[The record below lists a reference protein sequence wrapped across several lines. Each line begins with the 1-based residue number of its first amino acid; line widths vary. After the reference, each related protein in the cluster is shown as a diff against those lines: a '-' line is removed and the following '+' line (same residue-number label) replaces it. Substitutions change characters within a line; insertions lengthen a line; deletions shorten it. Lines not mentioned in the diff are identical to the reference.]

1 VSDTA
6 SKKDHIHYIPPQGDY
21 FTFND
26 EEHYLAKGIEWGILT
41 ARSVKKEL
49 VFKTGRHEERVTL
62 KGYQE
67 YGIDGQFNTIVL
79 EFEDGELSCIHPAYL
94 KEMQSAGFTKELLS
108 GGSKEYSA
116 KKEGTDKILTE
127 AEASESAFVERPA
140 VVKKAKAKKAPAK
153 PKLELPEEKVHFIG
167 SVKEF
172 TEKMNHFTGETDEVI
187 LFENL
192 KIIGEAELYI
202 GDAWCGYSKTLKKL
216 ELAEGDG
223 LEFDGK
229 IVDKKF
235 SKEVRYKVNNPSK
248 LKKMENN

>member
-1 VSDTA
+1 MSDTMN
-6 SKKDHIHYIPPQGDY
+6 KKDHIHYIPPQGDY

-26 EEHYLAKGIEWGILT
+26 EDHYLAKGMEWGLLT

-79 EFEDGELSCIHPAYL
+79 EFDDGELTCIHPAYL
-94 KEMQSAGFTKELLS
+94 KEMQSAGFVKELLS
-108 GGSKEYSA
+108 GGSTEYSA
-116 KKEGTDKILTE
+116 KKEVTDKATSEE
-127 AEASESAFVERPA
+127 ATSVEKPA

-153 PKLELPEEKVHFIG
+153 PKLELPEEKVHFTA

-172 TEKMNHFTGETDEVI
+172 TEKMNHFTGETDEVV
-187 LFENL
+187 LFENV

-216 ELAEGDG
+216 ELEEGVE

-248 LKKMENN
+248 LKKVENN